1 VWTLRETAPYLRDSD
16 AGSLTAITSRSVREV
31 LDGLLL
37 SNAVRRAVVGLVK
50 TVSHEMAPD
59 IRANAVL
66 PGAHETGRIED
77 LIEAAVERGEVPDYE
92 AGYRDWAADVPLDRI
107 GDPGE
112 LGDVVAFLASPRA
125 SYVNGAA
132 LAVDGGSLRSV

>member
-1 VWTLRETAPYLRDSD
+1 VQAD
-16 AGSLTAITSRSVREV
+16 IT
-31 LDGLLL
+31 DGLLL

-50 TVSHEMAPD
+50 TLSREFAPD
-59 IRANAVL
+59 VRLNTVL

-77 LIEAAVERGEVPDYE
+77 LIEAAVERGEFEDYE
-92 AGYRDWAADVPLDRI
+92 AGYEDWSADVPLDRI
-107 GDPGE
+107 GEPRE
-112 LGDVVAFLASPRA
+112 LGDVVAFLSSGRA